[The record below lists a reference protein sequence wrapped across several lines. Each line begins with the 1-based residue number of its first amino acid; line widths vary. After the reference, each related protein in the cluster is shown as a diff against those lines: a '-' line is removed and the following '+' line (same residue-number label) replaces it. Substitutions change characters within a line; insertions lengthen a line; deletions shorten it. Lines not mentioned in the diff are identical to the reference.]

1 MKLKSVIQITFIHSN
16 FLFFTS

>member
-16 FLFFTS
+16 FLFFMS